1 MVTKFT
7 RKELERLKC
16 TEEEIELIIMY
27 QKKLPILIENG
38 ETEKFC
44 VDARTLHSQL
54 GVGKKFS
61 EWIKQRI
68 KVYKFAETIDF
79 TLLAPNG
86 ETKFGGDTRSV
97 NYSITMDMAKQLCM
111 IEKNDT
117 GIFTRRYFILMEDL
131 IKRNDNWW
139 RIRKPQKENYKPMCR
154 ALSESIHKAT
164 GRSADDYDYK
174 FEVNR
179 LNIIA
184 TGSTAQAI
192 KLYLGMQ
199 PNELTRDG
207 LETDYNEKIAFLQE
221 QNMLLLGMNMP
232 LIDRVKMLITMF
244 DIKYPTASPIMSY
257 LCRDDLIK
265 ARINMVEELEGK

>member
-1 MVTKFT
+1 M
-7 RKELERLKC
+7 LL
-16 TEEEIELIIMY
+16 Y
-27 QKKLPILIENG
+27 QKKLPILTENSNENG
-38 ETEKFC
+38 FC
-44 VDARTLHSQL
+44 VNARDLWNQL
-54 GVGKKFS
+54 DCPQGKFMNWVKRKFEPYGFS
-61 EWIKQRI
+61 EN
-68 KVYKFAETIDF
+68 IDF
-79 TLLAPNG
+79 KASQNCESLNTGIPGMDKPKDFML
-86 ETKFGGDTRSV
+86 T
-97 NYSITMDMAKQLCM
+97 IDMAKQLAM
-111 IEKNDT
+111 IDKKES
-117 GIFTRRYFILMEDL
+117 GFIARRYFILMEDL

-139 RIRKPQKENYKPMCR
+139 RVRKPQKENYKPMCE
-154 ALSESIHKAT
+154 ALSSSIHKAT

-174 FEVNR
+174 FEANR
-179 LNIIA
+179 LNVIA

-221 QNMLLLGMNMP
+221 QNMLLLGMNMS

-265 ARINMVEELEGK
+265 ARIHMIEKLENK